1 MKKKFIVLIFSC
13 VYILGCQKHKYY
25 QPDHITLTWTDNPHN
40 TQTITW
46 RTDTLETSGAVQY
59 TNVEDSADF
68 RSKEIYM
75 EEDSYSR
82 LKTEVGTW
90 NIHTITI
97 NHLESGKTYCY
108 RVGSKN
114 NWSAKSVFTTES
126 KETKNFS
133 FLIFGDSQSGKAKDT
148 NYSIFGTTIHNAYKA
163 NPDSK
168 FFINMGDLVEI
179 GGYYKHWNNWFNAVK
194 DIINK
199 IPFMPVQGNHETY
212 YDSLYNEG
220 KPTNFIGQF
229 NLPQGNVPD
238 YFKGQIY
245 SYNYGDVHF
254 AVWDSQIEE
263 EMPNKEMLNKELD
276 WLRKDLKKTDR
287 IWKVVLFHKTP
298 YYNKMKRSNDT
309 LRKLLQPI
317 IDSNHVDI
325 VLNGHDHGISW
336 TYPIKN
342 DEYESKPSQGTVY
355 YITGRSGNKRYD
367 DLVSKVWDANFYD
380 PHDEPNYVVANVNSK
395 QFKLIAFNQ
404 DATPIDTFIIDKSK
418 DEIYPA
424 KVPVKYNKTE
434 LVIFGKLITELAKP
448 INHDNKWYISAN
460 AFVNYLHGEITKK
473 NNTLKIDIGKT
484 SAEFSIK
491 HFQQNVDM
499 ISADEIKSKL
509 GFNYKYDE
517 SMNML
522 MFSKD

>member
-1 MKKKFIVLIFSC
+1 
-13 VYILGCQKHKYY
+13 
-25 QPDHITLTWTDNPHN
+25 
-40 TQTITW
+40 
-46 RTDTLETSGAVQY
+46 
-59 TNVEDSADF
+59 
-68 RSKEIYM
+68 
-75 EEDSYSR
+75 
-82 LKTEVGTW
+82 
-90 NIHTITI
+90 
-97 NHLESGKTYCY
+97 
-108 RVGSKN
+108 
-114 NWSAKSVFTTES
+114 
-126 KETKNFS
+126 
-133 FLIFGDSQSGKAKDT
+133 
-148 NYSIFGTTIHNAYKA
+148 
-163 NPDSK
+163 
-168 FFINMGDLVEI
+168 
-179 GGYYKHWNNWFNAVK
+179 VK